1 MLGRSLISVLHLPV
15 QHVKEVLN
23 DKDLGELEKKNLIS
37 KMIIQ
42 SALCFMAYIDNVI
55 KEYKQV
61 LVMVP
66 NEQCKQ
72 IIT

>member
-1 MLGRSLISVLHLPV
+1 
-15 QHVKEVLN
+15 
-23 DKDLGELEKKNLIS
+23 
-37 KMIIQ
+37 MIIQ